1 MKKTRIE
8 TALRY
13 LFLLF
18 LCSLMCIRS
27 IYPRMLVRIS
37 GHSCRP
43 LSLAM
48 CKQSKKFPYFF
59 HQSPL
64 VTCWHWTSNSIKS
77 LLITFFHC
85 FQSKTF
91 KTWWYFHLGFGGGEK
106 IDNWSLKLNIVPGN
120 RFVFTVQVFECLLM
134 SSVMSCSMRCAREV
148 LWKCK
153 IKSND
158 AVPAQGGNRSLWNWV
173 FGIYYEEEM
182 GLEGRQDRW
191 V

>member
-1 MKKTRIE
+1 
-8 TALRY
+8 
-13 LFLLF
+13 
-18 LCSLMCIRS
+18 MCIRS

-77 LLITFFHC
+77 LLITSFHC

-106 IDNWSLKLNIVPGN
+106 IDNWSLKLNIIPGN
-120 RFVFTVQVFECLLM
+120 HFVFTVQVFECLLM
-134 SSVMSCSMRCAREV
+134 SSVMSCAPWDVQEKFSENV
-148 LWKCK
+148 
-153 IKSND
+153 KSNPMMRFLHREGTGHCGTECLEYTTKRRWD
-158 AVPAQGGNRSLWNWV
+158 SRGDKTDGYREGTVYMAVL
-173 FGIYYEEEM
+173 
-182 GLEGRQDRW
+182 
-191 V
+191 